1 MTEAKITPDFSIED
15 IHKIRAYHYG
25 LTRQMPFEKQRDFY
39 HEGTLALKE
48 LMEQRK
54 RATGGKAQENTRIT
68 P

>member
-1 MTEAKITPDFSIED
+1 MTEPKITPDFTIED

-25 LTRQMPFEKQRDFY
+25 LTKQMPFEKQREFY

-54 RATGGKAQENTRIT
+54 RAASGQAQGNARTA
-68 P
+68 